1 MNRRQFLAAAS
12 AAPLA
17 AQSSRPPN
25 VLFVLADQWRF
36 SAFSHSTDPLVQTPH
51 VDRLAS
57 QGALFR
63 RAYATNPVC
72 TPNRSCIVTS
82 RYCHQH
88 RMVGNNVMLPP
99 ENIPCLGEVFQA
111 GGYDTH
117 YIGKWHMDGDAKPG
131 FVPQGWRRRGFET
144 FEGFNRGHLYYG
156 SKTFTNDG
164 DPLPIEGFEPVG
176 QADLAIRYMQAHQ
189 DQAAGGRPF
198 FCYLSWGPPH
208 TPYRPPEG
216 YRQYLEPGAKLEWR
230 DNVPKQWRE
239 SALGRKELGGY
250 YGLCEALDAEMG
262 RVLEFLDDSGLV
274 ENTIVVF
281 TADHGDMHGSHNF
294 TRKGRPE
301 EESLHI
307 PLIVRWPKRIAA
319 SSKVDTLTTSIDLM
333 PTLISMAGLRVPGRC
348 EGRDHASALLGGRE
362 SQADSV
368 YTQGKMTTAE
378 GQWRALVTPTHKL
391 ALYGNGENTKLFDLE
406 HDPYELT
413 NLAGKREHAT
423 LEKELHAQLM
433 KKGKESGDPFPGAA
447 PKAKVLYSDEEAERA
462 RERAGV

>member
-1 MNRRQFLAAAS
+1 MNRRQFLASAT

-25 VLFVLADQWRF
+25 VLFVLVDQWRF

-51 VDRLAS
+51 IDALAS

-72 TPNRSCIVTS
+72 TPNRSCIITS

-88 RMVGNNVMLPP
+88 RMVGNDIMLPP
-99 ENIPCLGEVFQA
+99 DNTPCLGEVFHD

-144 FEGFNRGHLYYG
+144 FEGFNRGHLYYD

-164 DPLPIEGFEPVG
+164 DPLPIEGFEPVA
-176 QADLAIRYMQAHQ
+176 QADLAIQYMKARR
-189 DQAAGGRPF
+189 DKPF

-208 TPYRPPEG
+208 TPYRPPQG
-216 YRQYLEPGAKLEWR
+216 YRRYLEPGAKLEWR
-230 DNVPKQWRE
+230 DNVPKDWRE
-239 SALGRKELGGY
+239 SQVGRRELGGY
-250 YGLCEALDAEMG
+250 YGLCEALDDEMG
-262 RVLEFLDDSGLV
+262 RILRFLDESGLA

-307 PLIVRWPKRIAA
+307 PLIVRWPNKIRSGA
-319 SSKVDTLTTSIDLM
+319 KVDTLTTSIDLM
-333 PTLISMAGLRVPGRC
+333 PTLTAMAGLHVPSRC
-348 EGRDHASALLGGRE
+348 EGRNHASDLLAGRDAQIE
-362 SQADSV
+362 SV
-368 YTQGKMTTAE
+368 YTQGRTTSAE

-391 ALYGNGENTKLFDLE
+391 AVYGNSQNTKLFDLE
-406 HDPYELT
+406 KDPCELV
-413 NLAGKREHAT
+413 NLAGKREHAA
-423 LEKELHAQLM
+423 LEKSLHSRLLKRAKELD
-433 KKGKESGDPFPGAA
+433 DPFPAAA
-447 PKAKVLYSDEEAERA
+447 PRAKVLYTDEEAERA
-462 RERAGV
+462 RERAGA